1 MQVAEDLTGSDG
13 IRNGMALSLHCL
25 PGQKS
30 MQYQEGMMR
39 GRTDIR
45 WRKSMMAALVITLTG
60 SGMIG
65 AGYGA
70 PVTSDAPSI
79 RSAMPSDSD
88 GIMVYRAALRA
99 KGTKIMVSTEKRW
112 LWLISGRDTIVSA
125 PIAIGSGKNF
135 SFNGKSYKFSTPRGK
150 RVVRSKTDEP
160 IWTVPEWHYLE
171 KAAEK
176 GLEVVYLKP
185 GQTYE
190 LEDGTWIDIRENQVG
205 RVNRFGNWHPFS
217 QDFEIMF
224 ENKIFVPPM
233 GTVQRTVT
241 DALGPYKLDMGE
253 GYLIHGTHIY
263 NENSI
268 GLPASHGC
276 VRMRNA
282 DLGILYQFVD
292 PGTPVFIF

>member
-1 MQVAEDLTGSDG
+1 M
-13 IRNGMALSLHCL
+13 
-25 PGQKS
+25 K
-30 MQYQEGMMR
+30 

-45 WRKSMMAALVITLTG
+45 VWRKAIVAALVITLTG

-65 AGYGA
+65 AA
-70 PVTSDAPSI
+70 NASVTSNEPSI
-79 RSAMPSDSD
+79 RSAMPADSD

-99 KGTKIMVSTEKRW
+99 KGTKIMVSTEKKW

-125 PIAIGSGKNF
+125 PIAIGSGKTF
-135 SFNGKSYKFSTPRGK
+135 KYHGKTYKFSTPRGK
-150 RVVRSKTDEP
+150 RTVLGKTDKP

-171 KAAEK
+171 KAAAK
-176 GLEVVYLKP
+176 NLEVVYLKP
-185 GQTYE
+185 GQSYE
-190 LEDGTWIDIRENQVG
+190 LADGTWIDIRDDQVG

-224 ENKIFVPPM
+224 DGKIFVPPM

-241 DALGPYKLDMGE
+241 DALGPYKLDMGQ

-263 NENSI
+263 TEDSI
-268 GLPASHGC
+268 GLAASHGC
-276 VRMRNA
+276 VRMRNV
-282 DLGILYQFVD
+282 DLGILYQFVE